1 VGLRETKKRQTR
13 AAIADAALALFL
25 DRGFEQVTVAEV
37 AVAAGVSTNTVFN
50 YFAAK
55 EDLFFDRQAAVE
67 GHLSAVVRDRPAG
80 TCAIDA
86 VRADLLAALDR
97 GEPTLGLDPAA
108 ADFWRVVG
116 ASPALRARE
125 REIGERAE
133 ERLAA
138 VLAEQ
143 AAAEPG
149 DPLPAILAAAICGA
163 YRAVLREIRR
173 RVTANEPPAEIRRV
187 VRKAA
192 QQAFDLLHAG
202 LEGYPHSAFHG
213 VHETKG
219 PMVQP
224 GG

>member
-1 VGLRETKKRQTR
+1 MGLRETKKRQTR

-25 DRGFEQVTVAEV
+25 ERGFEQVTVAEV

-67 GHLSAVVRDRPAG
+67 GHLAAVVRDRPAG
-80 TCAIDA
+80 TRAIGA

-108 ADFWRVVG
+108 ADFWRVVD

-125 REIGERAE
+125 REIAERAE
-133 ERLAA
+133 ARLAA

-143 AAAEPG
+143 AAAEAG
-149 DPLPAILAAAICGA
+149 DPLPAVVAAAICGA
-163 YRAVLREIRR
+163 YRAVVREIRR

-202 LEGYPHSAFHG
+202 LGDYPRSAFHG
-213 VHETKG
+213 ARTAQER
-219 PMVQP
+219 Q